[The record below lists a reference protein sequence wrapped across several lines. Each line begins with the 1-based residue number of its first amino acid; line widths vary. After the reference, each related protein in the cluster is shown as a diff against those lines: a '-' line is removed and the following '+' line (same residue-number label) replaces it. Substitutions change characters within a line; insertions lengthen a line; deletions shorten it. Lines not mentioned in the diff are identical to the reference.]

1 MWKHWL
7 AINYWCRAVLAD
19 ILTFFIR
26 KNVREIE
33 RFLWRK
39 LLKRSILFIKCTNIL
54 VKVFEVDY
62 ED

>member
-26 KNVREIE
+26 K
-33 RFLWRK
+33 
-39 LLKRSILFIKCTNIL
+39 KRSRNR
-54 VKVFEVDY
+54 KVFVAKIVEKKY
-62 ED
+62 TIY